1 LINFEPGSLRKE
13 RGNKIKNEGG
23 EIITN
28 MTDTK
33 NHSNTIN
40 NMLTNG
46 QPRRNAQISGNYL
59 PKWNQEEADSLSRLI
74 TSSEIQY
81 ALKKLANKSPE
92 SDNFIG
98 EFYQAYKEIIP
109 VLLKLFQ
116 KIEE

>member
-1 LINFEPGSLRKE
+1 
-13 RGNKIKNEGG
+13 
-23 EIITN
+23 